1 MRLTLKTPTTEMQ
14 FEMTEQNAEALIH
27 QAFTYANNTDKNPP
41 AENTEP
47 AAVPKPDHK
56 PSSKLE
62 RMFGDWKSR
71 IPKAPEPHQ
80 DEPEI
85 YTGFFLIQCGHCGTR
100 RGFYAK
106 NGIGSY
112 LCACGER
119 TELHNLKLLHLHCK
133 CGKYFRYKTNATEES
148 FDYPCLECGSP
159 VTLKLNWRG
168 DTYITEEKEG
178 D

>member
-62 RMFGDWKSR
+62 RMFGD
-71 IPKAPEPHQ
+71 
-80 DEPEI
+80 
-85 YTGFFLIQCGHCGTR
+85 
-100 RGFYAK
+100 
-106 NGIGSY
+106 
-112 LCACGER
+112 
-119 TELHNLKLLHLHCK
+119 
-133 CGKYFRYKTNATEES
+133 
-148 FDYPCLECGSP
+148 
-159 VTLKLNWRG
+159 
-168 DTYITEEKEG
+168 
-178 D
+178 